1 MVIIKAQ
8 TMDVVVSSNA
18 NIPLSMLKST
28 FLKGYQPTQTNQ
40 FMDASPRSTTI
51 SGYNSK
57 AEWTEESSMGH
68 SEEVDA
74 LWAEVNREA
83 VEGV

>member
-1 MVIIKAQ
+1 MVIIYYQAP

-18 NIPLSMLKST
+18 NIPLSMPKST
-28 FLKGYQPTQTNQ
+28 FLKAYQPTQTNQ
-40 FMDASPRSTTI
+40 FMDASPRSTPI

-74 LWAEVNREA
+74 LWAEVNR
-83 VEGV
+83 GPL

>member
-1 MVIIKAQ
+1 MAIIKAQ

-18 NIPLSMLKST
+18 KIPLSMPKST

-51 SGYNSK
+51 SG
-57 AEWTEESSMGH
+57 
-68 SEEVDA
+68 
-74 LWAEVNREA
+74 
-83 VEGV
+83 

>member
-18 NIPLSMLKST
+18 TIPASMPKST
-28 FLKGYQPTQTNQ
+28 FLKAYQPTQTNQ

-51 SGYNSK
+51 SG
-57 AEWTEESSMGH
+57 
-68 SEEVDA
+68 
-74 LWAEVNREA
+74 
-83 VEGV
+83 

>member
-1 MVIIKAQ
+1 MVIIYYQAP

-18 NIPLSMLKST
+18 NIPLSMPKST
-28 FLKGYQPTQTNQ
+28 FLKGYQPTKTNQ
-40 FMDASPRSTTI
+40 FMDASPR
-51 SGYNSK
+51 SK

-83 VEGV
+83 VEGL